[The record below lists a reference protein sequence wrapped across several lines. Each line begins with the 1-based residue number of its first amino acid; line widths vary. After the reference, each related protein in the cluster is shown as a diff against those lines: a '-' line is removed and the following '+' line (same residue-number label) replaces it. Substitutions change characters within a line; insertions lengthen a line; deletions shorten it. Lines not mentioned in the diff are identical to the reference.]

1 MVLLLAVVGVWT
13 NVAGSVITADPVR
26 IERASEVLK
35 NSEERDRTLP
45 LAVFPSAE
53 QTRLRAALGDYPLSP
68 KLHALR
74 ATYASD
80 LARAEQRF
88 AGGVMDEAAFAAKR
102 ARVHAAWKS
111 SLVAAKLPLPA
122 IAYWEERLK

>member
-13 NVAGSVITADPVR
+13 NVTGRAIAAEPVR
-26 IERASEVLK
+26 IEGASVVLK
-35 NSEERDRTLP
+35 TGAESERTLP

-53 QTRLRAALGDYPLSP
+53 QARLRAAVGEYPLSP
-68 KLHALR
+68 RLHALR
-74 ATYASD
+74 ETYASD